1 MNDEIKTNAKNKM
14 IQSLEG
20 LEKRFSTVRAG
31 RANPSSLDGVMVDY
45 YGTMTPLKS
54 LGTISVPE
62 GNQLLIRP
70 FDKHCLGSMEKAI
83 VAANLGY
90 NPSNDGE
97 TLRIVIPALTEERRK
112 ELSKQVK
119 AMAEEG
125 KVAIRNIRRD
135 AINEIDK
142 LEDISEDIQKG
153 MEKDIQSLTD
163 EYNKKIEELLKEKEK
178 ELMTV

>member
-1 MNDEIKTNAKNKM
+1 
-14 IQSLEG
+14 
-20 LEKRFSTVRAG
+20 
-31 RANPSSLDGVMVDY
+31 
-45 YGTMTPLKS
+45 
-54 LGTISVPE
+54 
-62 GNQLLIRP
+62 
-70 FDKHCLGSMEKAI
+70 MEKAI

>member
-163 EYNKKIEELLKEKEK
+163 EYNK
-178 ELMTV
+178 

>member
-97 TLRIVIPALTEERRK
+97 TLRIVIPPLTEERRR
-112 ELSKQVK
+112 ELAKQVK
-119 AMAEEG
+119 SIAEDA
-125 KVAIRNIRRD
+125 KVSVRNNRHEALQMLEEED
-135 AINEIDK
+135 
-142 LEDISEDIQKG
+142 LPEDILKS
-153 MEKDIQSLTD
+153 MEKQVQELVNT
-163 EYNKKIEELLKEKEK
+163 YNKKIDEMLKVKEG
-178 ELMTV
+178 ELMTI